1 MRKDRGRVSTRERE
15 EIGHPDTKVPLVSRT
30 YNLLNMHHSIAV
42 SSFAVAS
49 HSFHV
54 PWKQAHTTYI
64 ELHGDRVNQH

>member
-1 MRKDRGRVSTRERE
+1 MWCIEHDKGIAVCARTMGESRQERERERE
-15 EIGHPDTKVPLVSRT
+15 EIEHPDTKVPLVSCT

-54 PWKQAHTTYI
+54 P
-64 ELHGDRVNQH
+64 